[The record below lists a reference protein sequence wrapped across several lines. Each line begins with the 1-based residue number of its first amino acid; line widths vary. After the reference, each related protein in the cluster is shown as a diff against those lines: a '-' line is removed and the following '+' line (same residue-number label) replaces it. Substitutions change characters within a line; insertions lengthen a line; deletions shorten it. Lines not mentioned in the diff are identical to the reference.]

1 MIKLIQGFD
10 VSSPLPIDG
19 RIILSREEMANIND
33 NIMPDKYFCICEEDG
48 LLYLY
53 DKNAE
58 VGDNGKFYKAVPE
71 KTSEIENDGNGDLV
85 EGQPDPFDTVA
96 SVDAKVAALDQKID
110 SGFVDNEELADTLA
124 NYGLT
129 QTDSEGTFGTPIANN
144 IELVCKTEEEY
155 GSEAD
160 YRLSVIL
167 KDFNGNE
174 IVRSNIIDLPVE
186 NVVMDVD
193 YIEDSEGK
201 AIIIKLNS
209 GAETRVPVDA
219 IIEGLVNETT
229 FNAHVNN
236 NDRHINEGE
245 RAAWNAKYD
254 LPIDG
259 IPETDLDLD
268 VQQSLSLADTALQE
282 DDDISLLNN
291 DIGYVVPSDLID
303 GNNITID
310 ETSEGIVISAK
321 DTTYE
326 AGRGIRISTGS
337 QGNDDSS
344 SDTLYISATAA
355 EPTWTDIDTTSESGP
370 RDNEA
375 LNEAF
380 NEVED
385 LIALKQDKI
394 QAGALLD
401 ADLVDDTTSVH
412 KFVTVNDKTT
422 WNAKQNALQAGDNIS
437 LSGDTV
443 SVTGLSDVALSG
455 SYVDLSNKPQINGL
469 TLSGNIQSSSLG
481 LSYDDLSNRPT
492 IGNRTLTI
500 NVADAAPA
508 AASTTFTANQSQ
520 DDSSITVNVPF
531 RTSQIQNTG
540 HGRVNEDVETSE
552 TSYYGYVDLYEMD
565 QALAHEIEDHD
576 TSSSAHSDIR
586 ATISSNNT
594 AAVERLDA
602 IEGKIPSSASSSNQL
617 ADKAFVNSSV
627 ATNTAIFRGTY
638 ESVSDLPTTSFVS
651 DLKNNDYAFVITES
665 SDNPEYARYKYSQG
679 S

>member
-1 MIKLIQGFD
+1 MSAD
-10 VSSPLPIDG
+10 VKES
-19 RIILSREEMANIND
+19 
-33 NIMPDKYFCICEEDG
+33 
-48 LLYLY
+48 
-53 DKNAE
+53 
-58 VGDNGKFYKAVPE
+58 
-71 KTSEIENDGNGDLV
+71 
-85 EGQPDPFDTVA
+85 
-96 SVDAKVAALDQKID
+96 LD
-110 SGFVDNEELADTLA
+110 
-124 NYGLT
+124 
-129 QTDSEGTFGTPIANN
+129 
-144 IELVCKTEEEY
+144 
-155 GSEAD
+155 
-160 YRLSVIL
+160 
-167 KDFNGNE
+167 
-174 IVRSNIIDLPVE
+174 
-186 NVVMDVD
+186 
-193 YIEDSEGK
+193 
-201 AIIIKLNS
+201 
-209 GAETRVPVDA
+209 
-219 IIEGLVNETT
+219 
-229 FNAHVNN
+229 
-236 NDRHINEGE
+236 
-245 RAAWNAKYD
+245 
-254 LPIDG
+254 
-259 IPETDLDLD
+259 
-268 VQQSLSLADTALQE
+268 LADTALQSG
-282 DDDISLLNN
+282 DDVSELVN
-291 DIGYVVPSDLID
+291 DSGYIIPSDLID

-310 ETSEGIVISAK
+310 ETSEGIVISAR

-355 EPTWTDIDTTSESGP
+355 EPTWTDIDTTSEVGP

-401 ADLVDDTTSVH
+401 ADLVDDTTSAH

-455 SYVDLSNKPQINGL
+455 SYADLSNKPQINGL

-481 LSYDDLSNRPT
+481 LSYNDLSNRPT

-508 AASTTFTANQSQ
+508 AASATFTANQSQ

-540 HGRVNEDVETSE
+540 HGRVNEDAETSE
-552 TSYYGYVDLYEMD
+552 ETYYGYVDSYEMD

-576 TSSSAHSDIR
+576 MSSSAHSDIR

-594 AAVERLDA
+594 ATVERLDA

-617 ADKAFVNSSV
+617 ADKAFVNSSI

-638 ESVSDLPTTSFVS
+638 ESVSSLPTTTSVS
-651 DLKNNDYAFVITES
+651 DLKNNDYAFVIVAS
-665 SDNPEYARYKYSQG
+665 SEGNPEYQRYKYSSG
-679 S
+679 SWVFEYTLNNSSFTVDQWDAINSGIASDLLPSGVSSTNKLAVESEITNLQNTKQNTLVSGTDIKTVNDNSILGAGNLSVGTISSVQIQTNAPISINSSNEVTSGAVNRTISHAAAPSAASGTSGYTTYGATDNQSVAAGSSFSVPYIVTDTTGHVSTGSSTRNITLPAAQSAAAGYGLELNSNAYRIKRTTVSVASGDWSGSAAPYTAAKTLTGATTNSMPVCDINITSSTVSAINSLLQQ